1 MDITNSILSYRRFLK
16 RKNYS
21 TNTVKNYLSGLKQFL
36 VWVDVPIEQT
46 DYPKVLHYID
56 FLLDRRQKPTTINS
70 QLNRI
75 RRFYDYLIYEQGLQ
89 IDNPVRAG
97 SALRVGRPLPKHLRD
112 EQVDLFLAVVD
123 DPRDKA
129 MFLLMLRS
137 GLRVAEVAGLTFDA
151 IDFRRGK
158 ILVQGGKG
166 SKDRVVNVSKDAVRA
181 LAAYLKVR
189 PKSRSV
195 YVFLVRKG
203 PYRGQPLSIRSIQK
217 RMKYHARKAALNAS
231 CHHLRHTMATQMLN
245 AGADLTTIQD
255 LLGHTSVTTTQ
266 RYCKVSNLKVQ
277 SDYFKVME
285 KVMART
291 SGYSSSDEHG

>member
-1 MDITNSILSYRRFLK
+1 MK

-21 TNTVKNYLSGLKQFL
+21 TNTVTNYLSGLKQFL

-56 FLLDRRQKPTTINS
+56 FLLDRRQKPTTINC

-97 SALRVGRPLPKHLRD
+97 SALRTGRPLPKHLRD
-112 EQVDLFLAVVD
+112 EQVDLFLALVD

-137 GLRVAEVAGLTFDA
+137 GLRVAEVAGLTFEA

-166 SKDRVVNVSKDAVRA
+166 SKDRVVYVSKDAVRA
-181 LAAYLKVR
+181 LVAYLKVR

-217 RMKYHARKAALNAS
+217 RMKYHARKAALRAS

-255 LLGHTSVTTTQ
+255 LLGHTSVITTQ

-277 SDYFKVME
+277 TDYFTVME

-291 SGYSSSDEHG
+291 SGDPTSDQDG

>member
-16 RKNYS
+16 RKNFS

-36 VWVDVPIEQT
+36 LWVDVPIEQA

-56 FLLDRRQKPTTINS
+56 FLLDRRQKPKTINC

-75 RRFYDYLIYEQGLQ
+75 RGFYDYLIYEQGLKM
-89 IDNPVRAG
+89 DNPVRSG
-97 SALRVGRPLPKHLRD
+97 SALRMGRPLPKHLRD
-112 EQVDLFLAVVD
+112 EQIDLLLAIVD
-123 DPRDKA
+123 DVRDKA
-129 MFLLMLRS
+129 IFMLMLRS
-137 GLRVAEVAGLTFDA
+137 GLRVAEVANLKLDA

-166 SKDRVVNVSKDAVRA
+166 NKDRVVYASKDAVNA
-181 LAAYLKVR
+181 LGAYLKVR
-189 PKSRSV
+189 PKSNSKH
-195 YVFLVRKG
+195 VFLVRKG
-203 PYRGQPLSIRSIQK
+203 VYRGQPLSIRNIQK
-217 RMKYHARKAALNAS
+217 RLKHHARKAALNAS
-231 CHHLRHTMATQMLN
+231 CHQLRHSFATQMLN

-277 SDYFKVME
+277 TDYFKAME
-285 KVMART
+285 KVMERT
-291 SGYSSSDEHG
+291 SGHRSSD

>member
-56 FLLDRRQKPTTINS
+56 FLLDRRQKPDTINC
-70 QLNRI
+70 QLHRI
-75 RRFYDYLIYEQGLQ
+75 RTFYDYLIYEQGVKMK
-89 IDNPVRAG
+89 NPVRSG
-97 SALRVGRPLPKHLRD
+97 STLRTGRPLPKHLRD
-112 EQVDLFLAVVD
+112 EQIALFLAIVD
-123 DPRDKA
+123 DVRDKA
-129 MFLLMLRS
+129 MFMLMLRS
-137 GLRVAEVAGLTFDA
+137 GLRVAEVANLKLDA

-166 SKDRVVNVSKDAVRA
+166 NKDRVVYVSKDAVKA
-181 LAAYLKVR
+181 LVAYLKIR
-189 PKSRSV
+189 PKSKSK
-195 YVFLVRKG
+195 YVFLVSKG
-203 PYRGQPLSIRSIQK
+203 AYRGEPLSIRSIQK
-217 RMKYHARKAALNAS
+217 RMKHHVRKAALKAT
-231 CHHLRHTMATQMLN
+231 CHQLRHSFATEMLN
-245 AGADLTTIQD
+245 AGADLSTIQD

-277 SDYFKVME
+277 TDYFKAME
-285 KVMART
+285 KVMERT
-291 SGYSSSDEHG
+291 TDNRYSD